1 VTEEYA
7 HFDGYLLLKHRSE
20 DALGALWRAG
30 EVEGAGFKRIVWLRC
45 FDGASVDRRACAN
58 ELEAAA
64 SLAQLIRGVGLA
76 RNLMPSSAGGVPYLA
91 WDYVPAQ
98 PLDLVL
104 AQAAREQFPIAIDNA
119 LLIVEKLA
127 NALVAAA
134 AMEFRGGA
142 VVHGFLVPS
151 LILLGNDGEAVVTGF
166 GLARGLLVSLSRVD
180 VRELAAPYLSP
191 EVLASSAPGQRDDV
205 YSLAAI
211 LYQLLCGHPLPVDPV
226 ARAAALANPQMSHGE
241 GAVPDDVVALLR
253 KGLSDRAGDRP
264 ATVAQFK
271 RGLEELLYGGA
282 YSPTTFNL
290 ALFMDRLY
298 RSEIEQE
305 DRELQ
310 RERVLDVR
318 PLAALAP
325 PQGVAGRPARRAIV
339 QALVWIAFIA
349 AAGLLVG
356 SAWLYFKRPMA
367 PAEGDR
373 DAQRKILQ
381 EIVNTQ
387 VAEAIKEKEKQLRTE
402 LEAEKTRTD
411 GLRTE
416 LERQQRARSRGQGAS
431 AAEQQRLQSELAA
444 REAAQRRKEDDL
456 AQLRQQKDARL
467 AEAAGRPADVPTR
480 SEPAPSAA
488 STVTGEAKESPA
500 GVAPGGAAA
509 QAAATGAAVAAGEPL
524 EETAA
529 DMPPEV
535 LVEEK
540 ITLPS
545 LPPWVRS
552 TIKGYVIMRVLVN
565 EKGGVDD
572 VQVLRKFQTADL
584 GVDEACVAAVRKY
597 RFRPATKNGV
607 PVRTWTMV
615 TKALALVPRI
625 AG

>member
-1 VTEEYA
+1 VTEEYT
-7 HFDGYLLLKHRSE
+7 HFDGYLLLKHRSD

-45 FDGASVDRRACAN
+45 FDSASIDRRACAN
-58 ELEAAA
+58 ELEAVS
-64 SLAQLIRGVGLA
+64 SLAQLLRGAGLA
-76 RNLMPSSAGGVPYLA
+76 RNLVPGSARGVPYLA
-91 WDYVPAQ
+91 WDYMPAQ

-104 AQAAREQFPIAIDNA
+104 AHAAREQFPIAIDNA

-127 NALVAAA
+127 GALVAAA

-166 GLARGLLVSLSRVD
+166 GLACGLLVSLSRDD

-191 EVLASSAPGQRDDV
+191 EVLAKAVPGQRDDV

-211 LYQLLCGHPLPVDPV
+211 LYQLLCSHPLPVDPV

-253 KGLSDRAGDRP
+253 KGLSDRARDRP

-310 RERVLDVR
+310 RERALDVR

-325 PQGVAGRPARRAIV
+325 PQGVAGRPGRRVLV

-349 AAGLLVG
+349 AAGLLAG

-367 PAEGDR
+367 SAEGDR

-387 VAEAIKEKEKQLRTE
+387 VAEAIKEKEKQLRAE
-402 LEAEKTRTD
+402 LEAEKARTD
-411 GLRTE
+411 ELHTE
-416 LERQQRARSRGQGAS
+416 LERQQRARSRGQGTP

-444 REAAQRRKEDDL
+444 REAAQRRKEDEL
-456 AQLRQQKDARL
+456 AQLRQQKDAKL
-467 AEAAGRPADVPTR
+467 AETAGQPAEIPKR

-488 STVTGEAKESPA
+488 STVTSEAKEPPT
-500 GVAPGGAAA
+500 GIAPGGAAVPT
-509 QAAATGAAVAAGEPL
+509 AATGVVVAAGEL
-524 EETAA
+524 VEEAAA
-529 DMPPEV
+529 DVPPEV

-552 TIKGYVIMRVLVN
+552 TVKGYVIMRVLVN
-565 EKGGVDD
+565 ENGAVDD
-572 VQVLRKFQTADL
+572 VQVLRKFQTPDL
-584 GVDEACVAAVRKY
+584 GVDEACVAAARKY

-607 PVRTWTMV
+607 PVKTWTTV
-615 TKALALVPRI
+615 TKALALERRS
-625 AG
+625 AR